1 MHDIDFSKFV
11 QPYPGH
17 HVSGD
22 CAVVKGVA
30 DGLFLGIV
38 DVLGH
43 GPEAHDLA
51 APIEE
56 FLEEHGSNQPALLLN
71 KLDGF
76 LRGSRGAAAGLA
88 FLEAASGNLQYAGIG
103 NTVIRKFGNSEIRLV
118 SRDGIVGQNMRTPR
132 LERMTLSR
140 GDVLVMYSDG
150 VREHFALRD
159 YPQLLSDT
167 ACTITAQVVRRF
179 GKGHDD
185 ACCIAVR
192 YR

>member
-1 MHDIDFSKFV
+1 MLDIDFSKFV
-11 QPYPGH
+11 QPQRGQ

-30 DGLFLGIV
+30 DGVFLGIV

-43 GPEAHDLA
+43 GPEAHEVA
-51 APIEE
+51 IPIEQ
-56 FLEEHGSNQPALLLN
+56 FLAKHGSNQLDQLLN

-88 FLEAASGNLQYAGIG
+88 FLEAATGNLQYAGVG
-103 NTVIRKFGNSEIRLV
+103 NTVIRKFGNAEIRLV

-132 LERMTLSR
+132 LEKMTMSR
-140 GDVLVMYSDG
+140 GDVVVMYSDG
-150 VREHFALRD
+150 VHDHFALRD

-167 ACTITAQVVRRF
+167 ACTISAQVVRRF

-185 ACCIAVR
+185 ACCIAMR
-192 YR
+192 YL